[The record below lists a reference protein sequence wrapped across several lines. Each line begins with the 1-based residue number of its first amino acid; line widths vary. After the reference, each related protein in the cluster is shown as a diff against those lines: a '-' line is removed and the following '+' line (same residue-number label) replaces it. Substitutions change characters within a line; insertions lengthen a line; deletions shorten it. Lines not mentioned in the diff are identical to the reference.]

1 MPVVRMLRDA
11 ELLSDDDVER
21 LEVSVADEI
30 ESAIAFAEAGSLEP
44 VEQLSRF
51 VYWEGEAA

>member
-1 MPVVRMLRDA
+1 M
-11 ELLSDDDVER
+11 LSDQDVEQ
-21 LEVSVADEI
+21 LEEAVADEI

-44 VEQLSRF
+44 VEELARF

>member
-1 MPVVRMLRDA
+1 MRSCSPD
-11 ELLSDDDVER
+11 EDVEQ